1 MKEGI
6 HPEYKEITIVRPN
19 GSTFVTRSTYT
30 KSDRI
35 QLDVDPTTHPAWTGG
50 SAKVSETG
58 RVAKFNARFKGFGG
72 AAAKTEEE
80 GK

>member
-35 QLDVDPTTHPAWTGG
+35 QLDIDPTTHPAWTGG

-72 AAAKTEEE
+72 TAAKTEEE